1 LVSSLRPANTLTHPE
16 EFISVKDVLGDG
28 PSRGSGVSGDQ
39 GRWLGARAII
49 CCQAV
54 ATSRNLGAAKKT
66 EAQFINEIVS
76 LPFPPHAEKYVG
88 LGKC

>member
-1 LVSSLRPANTLTHPE
+1 LRPANTLTHPE